1 MIELVV
7 SDIRNAQPP
16 SEAYALILKEKEGE
30 RQLPILIGMSEARA
44 IVLEMNKMR
53 PKRPTP
59 HDLFLQ
65 LSEQC
70 KVYPGYVLIHKFEEG
85 VFYADIHFRKEN
97 GEVFTIDSRTSDA
110 VVIALKTHIPIY
122 IQEEVIDAYLS
133 DTENLVEL
141 SDAQNEEKDDEEL
154 ADELEMDLSDENYD
168 KYISTKLEEMSLD
181 ELQNLL
187 DGAVECEDFEMAS
200 KIHDEIERRK
210 QG

>member
-1 MIELVV
+1 MLEFIV
-7 SDIRNAQPP
+7 SDIRNAQAP

-30 RQLPILIGMSEARA
+30 RMLPILIGMSEARA
-44 IVLEMNKMR
+44 IVLEMNKMK

-59 HDLFLQ
+59 HDLFLR
-65 LSEQC
+65 LSEVC
-70 KVYPGYVLIHKFEEG
+70 KVYAGYVVIHKFEEG

-110 VVIALKTHIPIY
+110 VVLALKCHIPVY
-122 IQEEVIDAYLS
+122 VEEEVLETYFS
-133 DTENLVEL
+133 DTENLEVL
-141 SDAQNEEKDDEEL
+141 SSDTKEEEQEVDD
-154 ADELEMDLSDENYD
+154 LEIDLSDENYD
-168 KYISTKLEEMSLD
+168 KYLSTKLEEMSLE

-210 QG
+210 QK

>member
-1 MIELVV
+1 MIEFTV
-7 SDIRNAQPP
+7 SDIRNAQAP

-30 RQLPILIGMSEARA
+30 RLLPILIGMNEARS
-44 IVLEMNKMR
+44 IVLEMNKMK

-59 HDLFLQ
+59 HDLFLR
-65 LSEQC
+65 LSEVC
-70 KVYPGYVLIHKFEEG
+70 KVYAGYVVIHKFEEG
-85 VFYADIHFRKEN
+85 VFYADIHFRREN

-110 VVIALKTHIPIY
+110 VVLALKCSIPIY
-122 IQEEVIDAYLS
+122 VEEEVLEAYFSDEDSLEVLS
-133 DTENLVEL
+133 
-141 SDAQNEEKDDEEL
+141 SDLEEEQEADD
-154 ADELEMDLSDENYD
+154 LEMDLSDENYD

>member
-1 MIELVV
+1 MIEFIV
-7 SDIRNAQPP
+7 SDINNAQAP

-30 RQLPILIGMSEARA
+30 RLLPILIGMNEARS
-44 IVLEMNKMR
+44 IVLEMNKMK

-59 HDLFLQ
+59 HDLFLR
-65 LSEQC
+65 LSEVC
-70 KVYPGYVLIHKFEEG
+70 KVYAGYVVIHKFEEG
-85 VFYADIHFRKEN
+85 VFYADIHFRREN

-110 VVIALKTHIPIY
+110 VVLALKCSIPIY
-122 IQEEVIDAYLS
+122 VEEEVLEAYFS
-133 DTENLVEL
+133 
-141 SDAQNEEKDDEEL
+141 DEESL
-154 ADELEMDLSDENYD
+154 EVLSSDLEEEQEADDLEMDLSDENYD

-210 QG
+210 LG

>member
-1 MIELVV
+1 MIEFIV
-7 SDIRNAQPP
+7 SDINNAQAP

-30 RQLPILIGMSEARA
+30 RLLPILIGMNEARA
-44 IVLEMNKMR
+44 IVLEMNKMK

-59 HDLFLQ
+59 HDLFLR
-65 LSEQC
+65 LSEVC
-70 KVYPGYVLIHKFEEG
+70 KVYAGYVVIHKFEEG
-85 VFYADIHFRKEN
+85 VFYADIHFRREN

-110 VVIALKTHIPIY
+110 VVLALKCNIPVY
-122 IQEEVIDAYLS
+122 VEEEVLEAYFS
-133 DTENLVEL
+133 DEENLEMFS
-141 SDAQNEEKDDEEL
+141 SDMEEEQEVDD
-154 ADELEMDLSDENYD
+154 LEMDLSDENYD
-168 KYISTKLEEMSLD
+168 KYLSTKLEEMSLE

>member
-1 MIELVV
+1 MIEFTV
-7 SDIRNAQPP
+7 SDINNAQAP

-30 RQLPILIGMSEARA
+30 RLLPILIGMNEARA
-44 IVLEMNKMR
+44 IVLEMNKMK

-59 HDLFLQ
+59 HDLFLR
-65 LSEQC
+65 LSEVC
-70 KVYPGYVLIHKFEEG
+70 KVYAGYVVIHKFEEG
-85 VFYADIHFRKEN
+85 VFYADIHFRREN

-110 VVIALKTHIPIY
+110 VVLALKCSIPIY
-122 IQEEVIDAYLS
+122 VEEEVLEAYFS
-133 DTENLVEL
+133 
-141 SDAQNEEKDDEEL
+141 DEESL
-154 ADELEMDLSDENYD
+154 EVLSSDLEEEQEADDLEMDLSDENYD

>member
-70 KVYPGYVLIHKFEEG
+70 KVYPGYVVIHKFEEG

-133 DTENLVEL
+133 DTENLVDI
-141 SDAQNEEKDDEEL
+141 SDEQAEEDDEEL

>member
-122 IQEEVIDAYLS
+122 ILEEVIDVYLS
-133 DTENLVEL
+133 DTENLVDI
-141 SDAQNEEKDDEEL
+141 SDEQAEEDDEEL

-168 KYISTKLEEMSLD
+168 KYISTKLEEMSLE

-200 KIHDEIERRK
+200 KIHEEIERRK

>member
-1 MIELVV
+1 MIEFIV

-70 KVYPGYVLIHKFEEG
+70 KVYPGYVVIHKFEEG

-133 DTENLVEL
+133 DTENLVDV
-141 SDAQNEEKDDEEL
+141 SDDQAEEEDEEL

-168 KYISTKLEEMSLD
+168 KYLSTKLEEMSLE
-181 ELQNLL
+181 ELQTLL

>member
-59 HDLFLQ
+59 HDFFLQ

-133 DTENLVEL
+133 DTENLVDI
-141 SDAQNEEKDDEEL
+141 SDEQAEEDDEEL
-154 ADELEMDLSDENYD
+154 DLSDENYD
-168 KYISTKLEEMSLD
+168 KYISTKLEEMSLE

-210 QG
+210 QE

>member
-1 MIELVV
+1 MIEFIV
-7 SDIRNAQPP
+7 SDINNAQAP

-30 RQLPILIGMSEARA
+30 RLLPILIGMNEARA
-44 IVLEMNKMR
+44 IVLEMNKMK

-59 HDLFLQ
+59 HDLFLR
-65 LSEQC
+65 LSEVC
-70 KVYPGYVLIHKFEEG
+70 KVYAGYVVIHKFEEG
-85 VFYADIHFRKEN
+85 VFYADIHFRREN

-110 VVIALKTHIPIY
+110 VVLALKCNIPIY
-122 IQEEVIDAYLS
+122 VEEEVLEAYFS
-133 DTENLVEL
+133 
-141 SDAQNEEKDDEEL
+141 DEESL
-154 ADELEMDLSDENYD
+154 ETLSSDMEEEQEVDDLEMDLSDENYD

>member
-1 MIELVV
+1 MIEFTV
-7 SDIRNAQPP
+7 SDINNAQAP

-30 RQLPILIGMSEARA
+30 RLLPILIGMNEARS
-44 IVLEMNKMR
+44 IVLEMNKMK

-59 HDLFLQ
+59 HDLFLR
-65 LSEQC
+65 LSEVC
-70 KVYPGYVLIHKFEEG
+70 KVYAGYVVIHKFEEG
-85 VFYADIHFRKEN
+85 VFYADIHFRREN

-110 VVIALKTHIPIY
+110 VVLALKCSIPIY
-122 IQEEVIDAYLS
+122 VEEEVLEAYFS
-133 DTENLVEL
+133 DEENLEMFS
-141 SDAQNEEKDDEEL
+141 SDMEEEQEVDD
-154 ADELEMDLSDENYD
+154 LEMDLSDENYD
-168 KYISTKLEEMSLD
+168 KYLSTKLEEMSLE

>member
-1 MIELVV
+1 MIEFIV

-70 KVYPGYVLIHKFEEG
+70 KVYPGYVVIHKFEEG

-133 DTENLVEL
+133 DTENLVDV
-141 SDAQNEEKDDEEL
+141 SDDQAEEEDEEL

-168 KYISTKLEEMSLD
+168 KYLSTKLEEMSLE

-210 QG
+210 LG

>member
-1 MIELVV
+1 MIEFTV
-7 SDIRNAQPP
+7 SDIRNAQAP

-30 RQLPILIGMSEARA
+30 RLLPILIGMNEARS
-44 IVLEMNKMR
+44 IVLEMNKMK

-59 HDLFLQ
+59 HDLFLR
-65 LSEQC
+65 LSEVC
-70 KVYPGYVLIHKFEEG
+70 KVYAGYVVIHKFEEG
-85 VFYADIHFRKEN
+85 VFYADIHFRREN
-97 GEVFTIDSRTSDA
+97 GEVFTLDSRTSDA
-110 VVIALKTHIPIY
+110 VVLALKCSIPIY
-122 IQEEVIDAYLS
+122 VEEEVLEAYFSDEDSLEVLS
-133 DTENLVEL
+133 
-141 SDAQNEEKDDEEL
+141 SDLEEEQEADD
-154 ADELEMDLSDENYD
+154 LEMDLSDENYD

>member
-133 DTENLVEL
+133 DTENLVDV
-141 SDAQNEEKDDEEL
+141 SDDQAEEEDEEL

-168 KYISTKLEEMSLD
+168 KYLSTKLEEMSLE

-210 QG
+210 LG

>member
-1 MIELVV
+1 MIEFTV
-7 SDIRNAQPP
+7 SDIRNAQAP

-30 RQLPILIGMSEARA
+30 RLLPILIGMNEARS
-44 IVLEMNKMR
+44 IVLEMNKMK

-59 HDLFLQ
+59 HDLFLR
-65 LSEQC
+65 LSEVC
-70 KVYPGYVLIHKFEEG
+70 KVYAGYVVIHKFEEG
-85 VFYADIHFRKEN
+85 VFYADIHFRREN

-110 VVIALKTHIPIY
+110 VVLALKCSIPIY
-122 IQEEVIDAYLS
+122 VEEEVLEAYFS
-133 DTENLVEL
+133 
-141 SDAQNEEKDDEEL
+141 DEESL
-154 ADELEMDLSDENYD
+154 EVLSSDLEEEQEADDLEMDLSDENYD

>member
-1 MIELVV
+1 MIEFIV
-7 SDIRNAQPP
+7 SDIRNAQAP

-30 RQLPILIGMSEARA
+30 RMLPILIGMNEARA
-44 IVLEMNKMR
+44 IVLEMNKMK

-59 HDLFLQ
+59 HDLFLS

-70 KVYPGYVLIHKFEEG
+70 KVYAGYVVIHKFEEG

-110 VVIALKTHIPIY
+110 VVLALKCHIPVY
-122 IQEEVIDAYLS
+122 VEEEVLETYFS
-133 DTENLVEL
+133 DTENL
-141 SDAQNEEKDDEEL
+141 EEL
-154 ADELEMDLSDENYD
+154 TSDTEEEEQEADDLEMDLSDENYD
-168 KYISTKLEEMSLD
+168 KYLSTKLEEMSLE

-210 QG
+210 QE

>member
-1 MIELVV
+1 MIEFIV
-7 SDIRNAQPP
+7 SDINNAQAP

-30 RQLPILIGMSEARA
+30 RLLPILIGMNEARA
-44 IVLEMNKMR
+44 IVLEMNKMK

-59 HDLFLQ
+59 HDLFLR
-65 LSEQC
+65 LSEMC
-70 KVYPGYVLIHKFEEG
+70 KVYAGYVVIHKFEEG
-85 VFYADIHFRKEN
+85 VFYADIHFRREN

-110 VVIALKTHIPIY
+110 VVLALKCNIPIY
-122 IQEEVIDAYLS
+122 VEEEVLEAYFS
-133 DTENLVEL
+133 
-141 SDAQNEEKDDEEL
+141 DEESL
-154 ADELEMDLSDENYD
+154 ETFSSDMEEEQEVDDLEMDLSDENYD
-168 KYISTKLEEMSLD
+168 KYLSTKLEEMSLE

>member
-7 SDIRNAQPP
+7 SDIRNAPPP

-70 KVYPGYVLIHKFEEG
+70 KVYPGYVVIHKFEEG

-133 DTENLVEL
+133 DTENLVDV
-141 SDAQNEEKDDEEL
+141 SDDQAEEEDEEL

-168 KYISTKLEEMSLD
+168 KYLSTKLEEMSLE

>member
-133 DTENLVEL
+133 DTENLVDI
-141 SDAQNEEKDDEEL
+141 SDEQAEEDDEEL

-168 KYISTKLEEMSLD
+168 KYISTKLEEMSLE

-210 QG
+210 QE

>member
-1 MIELVV
+1 MIEFTV
-7 SDIRNAQPP
+7 SDINNAQAP

-30 RQLPILIGMSEARA
+30 RLLPILIGMNEARS
-44 IVLEMNKMR
+44 IVLEMNKMK

-59 HDLFLQ
+59 HDLFLR
-65 LSEQC
+65 LSEVC
-70 KVYPGYVLIHKFEEG
+70 KVYAGYVVIHKFEEG
-85 VFYADIHFRKEN
+85 VFYADIHFRREN

-110 VVIALKTHIPIY
+110 VVLALKCNIPIY
-122 IQEEVIDAYLS
+122 VEEEVLEAYFS
-133 DTENLVEL
+133 
-141 SDAQNEEKDDEEL
+141 DEESL
-154 ADELEMDLSDENYD
+154 ETLSSDMEEEQEVDDLEMDLSDENYD
-168 KYISTKLEEMSLD
+168 KYLSTKLEEMSLE

>member
-1 MIELVV
+1 MLEFIV

-16 SEAYALILKEKEGE
+16 SEAYALILNEKEGE

-70 KVYPGYVLIHKFEEG
+70 KVYPGYVVIHKFEEG

-97 GEVFTIDSRTSDA
+97 GEVFTVDSRTSDA

-133 DTENLVEL
+133 DTENLVDV
-141 SDAQNEEKDDEEL
+141 SDDQAEEEDEEL

-168 KYISTKLEEMSLD
+168 KYLSTKLEEMSLE

>member
-1 MIELVV
+1 MFEFIV

-16 SEAYALILKEKEGE
+16 SEAYALILNEKEGE

-70 KVYPGYVLIHKFEEG
+70 KVYPGYVVIHKFEEG

-133 DTENLVEL
+133 DTENLVDI
-141 SDAQNEEKDDEEL
+141 SDEQAEEDDEEL

-168 KYISTKLEEMSLD
+168 KYISTKLEEMSLE

-210 QG
+210 QE

>member
-1 MIELVV
+1 MIELIV

-59 HDLFLQ
+59 HDLFMQ
-65 LSEQC
+65 LSEVC

-85 VFYADIHFRKEN
+85 IFYADIHFRREN

-110 VVIALKTHIPIY
+110 VVLALKSHIPLY
-122 IQEEVIDAYLS
+122 IEEDVIDTYLS
-133 DTENLVEL
+133 DTENLVDI
-141 SDAQNEEKDDEEL
+141 SDAQTEGEEGDPDDEM
-154 ADELEMDLSDENYD
+154 EMDLSDENYD

-210 QG
+210 

>member
-1 MIELVV
+1 MKNY
-7 SDIRNAQPP
+7 DG
-16 SEAYALILKEKEGE
+16 ILKEKEGE
-30 RQLPILIGMSEARA
+30 RLLPILIGMNEARS
-44 IVLEMNKMR
+44 IVLEMNKMK

-59 HDLFLQ
+59 HDLFLR
-65 LSEQC
+65 LSEVC
-70 KVYPGYVLIHKFEEG
+70 KVYAGYVVIHKFEEG
-85 VFYADIHFRKEN
+85 VFYADIHFRREN

-110 VVIALKTHIPIY
+110 VVLALKCSIPIY
-122 IQEEVIDAYLS
+122 VEEEVLEAYFSDEDSLEVLS
-133 DTENLVEL
+133 
-141 SDAQNEEKDDEEL
+141 SDLEEEQEADD
-154 ADELEMDLSDENYD
+154 LEMDLSDENYD